1 MERGLPRFA
10 QNVPCSGAK
19 NGTSALMRTHEL
31 DGNTWGCWLREITRE
46 ETIRGIA
53 RAAEVSH
60 TTVRRWI
67 SEGVPPPTV
76 WELTLKFRGD
86 PITALVIL
94 GRITPEQVSQ
104 LNWPAAVRYAD
115 ADVLTGEL
123 HRRAMRER
131 VKPERSDAFDGLSFV
146 SQ

>member
-1 MERGLPRFA
+1 
-10 QNVPCSGAK
+10 
-19 NGTSALMRTHEL
+19 MRTREF
-31 DGNTWGCWLREITRE
+31 DASRWGCWLREITHE

-53 RAAEVSH
+53 RAADVSH

-67 SEGVPPPTV
+67 AEGVPPSTV
-76 WELTLKFRGD
+76 WELTIKFRGD
-86 PITALVIL
+86 PIMALVIL

-104 LNWPAAVRYAD
+104 INFAAAVRYAD

-131 VKPERSDAFDGLSFV
+131 VKAERSDAFDGMPFI

>member
-1 MERGLPRFA
+1 MSA
-10 QNVPCSGAK
+10 Q
-19 NGTSALMRTHEL
+19 MRTSEL
-31 DGNTWGCWLREITRE
+31 DESRWGCWLREITRE

-67 SEGVPPPTV
+67 AEGVPPPTV
-76 WELTLKFRGD
+76 WDLTIKFRGD
-86 PITALVIL
+86 PIMALVIL

-104 LNWPAAVRYAD
+104 VNFSAIVRYAD
-115 ADVLTGEL
+115 ADVLTAEL

-131 VKPERSDAFDGLSFV
+131 VKPERSDAFDGISFV
-146 SQ
+146 GQ